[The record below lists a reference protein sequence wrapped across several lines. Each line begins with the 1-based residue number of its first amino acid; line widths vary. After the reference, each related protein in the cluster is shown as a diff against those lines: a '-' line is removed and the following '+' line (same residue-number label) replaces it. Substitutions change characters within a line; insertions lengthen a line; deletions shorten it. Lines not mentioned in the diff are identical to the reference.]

1 VVSGTRPAQRIAE
14 RLIRS
19 ACSRLPADARAERF
33 REWTAELPAILDD
46 ESIRP
51 SWRRDLRALAFCVG
65 ISRAAR
71 RLGRP
76 TPAGSRPRRN
86 SRWRSGAP
94 RTRPSDTVLRVAVGF
109 GVYAVV
115 VAAVVTVLA
124 TRPNAH
130 GWPLLLVVAAGVGF
144 NGYCLV
150 DIARAS
156 QVRHLPKW
164 AWALICLAQTPAGG
178 IVYLCAGRV
187 GRAQS
192 APPGP
197 APRP

>member
-1 VVSGTRPAQRIAE
+1 VSGTRPVQRVAE

-19 ACSRLPADARAERF
+19 ACSRLPADAGAERL

-51 SWRRDLRALAFCVG
+51 SWLRGLRALAFCAG

-71 RLGRP
+71 RLA
-76 TPAGSRPRRN
+76 PAGSRPGRN

-94 RTRPSDTVLRVAVGF
+94 RTRPSDTVVRVAVGL

-115 VAAVVTVLA
+115 VAAAVALLA
-124 TRPNAH
+124 TRPDH
-130 GWPLLLVVAAGVGF
+130 RGWPFLLLVVVGVGF
-144 NGYCLV
+144 DGYCLA

-178 IVYLCAGRV
+178 IAYLCAGRV
-187 GRAQS
+187 GRARS

-197 APRP
+197 AQRS

>member
-1 VVSGTRPAQRIAE
+1 VSGSRPVQRIAE

-19 ACSRLPADARAERF
+19 ACRRLPADERAERC
-33 REWTAELPAILDD
+33 REWTAELHAILDD

-51 SWRRDLRALAFCVG
+51 SWLRGPRALVFCAG

-71 RLGRP
+71 QLSRLAPASPRR
-76 TPAGSRPRRN
+76 AGS

-94 RTRPSDTVLRVAVGF
+94 RTRPNDTAVRVAVGL

-115 VAAVVTVLA
+115 VVGVIAVLRVHPGP
-124 TRPNAH
+124 R
-130 GWPLLLVVAAGVGF
+130 GWPFLLLVALGIGF
-144 NGYCLV
+144 DGYCLT

-156 QVRHLPKW
+156 QVRYLPKW

-178 IVYLCAGRV
+178 IAYLCAGRV
-187 GRAQS
+187 GRARS

-197 APRP
+197 ARQP

>member
-1 VVSGTRPAQRIAE
+1 VSGTRPVQRVAE

-19 ACSRLPADARAERF
+19 ACRRLPADARAERF

-51 SWRRDLRALAFCVG
+51 TWLRGLRALAFCAGV
-65 ISRAAR
+65 SRATR
-71 RLGRP
+71 RLSRP
-76 TPAGSRPRRN
+76 APAGSRRGRN

-94 RTRPSDTVLRVAVGF
+94 RTRPNDTAVRVAVGL
-109 GVYAVV
+109 GVYVVV
-115 VAAVVTVLA
+115 VAGVVAVLT
-124 TRPNAH
+124 THPDPR
-130 GWPLLLVVAAGVGF
+130 GWPFLLLAALGIGF
-144 NGYCLV
+144 DGYCLA

-178 IVYLCAGRV
+178 IAYLCAGRV

-197 APRP
+197 APQP

>member
-1 VVSGTRPAQRIAE
+1 MSGTRPVQLVAE
-14 RLIRS
+14 RLIRA
-19 ACSRLPADARAERF
+19 ACRRLPADARAERF

-51 SWRRDLRALAFCVG
+51 SWLRGMRALAFCAG
-65 ISRAAR
+65 ISRATR
-71 RLGRP
+71 RL
-76 TPAGSRPRRN
+76 SRPARASSRRARN

-94 RTRPSDTVLRVAVGF
+94 RTRPNDTALRVGVGL
-109 GVYAVV
+109 GVYVVV
-115 VAAVVTVLA
+115 VAGAITVLI
-124 TRPNAH
+124 AH
-130 GWPLLLVVAAGVGF
+130 PRGWPFLLLVALGIGF
-144 NGYCLV
+144 DAYCLA

-164 AWALICLAQTPAGG
+164 GWALICLAQTPAGG
-178 IVYLCAGRV
+178 IAYLCAGRV

-197 APRP
+197 ARQP